1 MLSKGDRIGGYV
13 LLNKVGSGGFGDV
26 WKAEKRTALDVNY
39 FALKFFRPKDDQI
52 NFDNIR
58 KELAVWKQLK
68 GLGNIIS
75 VIELDRFEDYV
86 YVVSDFADGGSLEN
100 WLKENR
106 QAASEA
112 EAVEITLQILKGL
125 ENLHEKGFVHRD
137 LKPDNILI
145 MNGKLCLA
153 DFGISREVKTY
164 SKATGTAGTVEYM
177 PPEAFEKKP
186 PVTPQT
192 DIWAVGVILQ
202 RLLTGELSF
211 PQEMPALM
219 LAILQDEP
227 EPMPESVSPGLR
239 EIVKKALQKKR
250 EDRFQ
255 TSREMREA
263 LKNPTQFL
271 DSLAKKDLGTIVDED
286 FNKTEVLRVEPI
298 ETIPVIE
305 TPKPETQ
312 KQNDDLS
319 TIEAQRQQAELSEIQ
334 RGLMDKSKKEEE
346 FEGLVGIL
354 ESKGFVGLL
363 AASVLLVFGIILFA
377 LIVNPKKPTVSNY
390 NRPNYNS
397 ANLYSNTPS
406 NKISNIPANVANI
419 VTNNSNT
426 SLSNSNTS
434 IDYFQIAHDCYEKK
448 DDDCAIQNYT
458 KYLEQ
463 HPSNSSAY
471 YNRGIAYNRKANY
484 SQAIKDY
491 NKAIELDSNVENYY
505 VGRGNAY
512 YNQDDYN
519 QALKDY
525 SLAIA
530 LSPNDADLYNA
541 RGNCY
546 YYKKDYDLA
555 IVEYRKALSIDPNHK
570 KAKDSLSDAVNKKNA
585 K

>member
-1 MLSKGDRIGGYV
+1 
-13 LLNKVGSGGFGDV
+13 
-26 WKAEKRTALDVNY
+26 
-39 FALKFFRPKDDQI
+39 
-52 NFDNIR
+52 
-58 KELAVWKQLK
+58 
-68 GLGNIIS
+68 
-75 VIELDRFEDYV
+75 
-86 YVVSDFADGGSLEN
+86 LEN

-186 PVTPQT
+186 SVTPQT
-192 DIWAVGVILQ
+192 DIWAIGVILQ

-227 EPMPESVSPGLR
+227 EPIPESVSQGLR

-255 TSREMREA
+255 TAREMREA
-263 LKNPTQFL
+263 LKNPTRFL
-271 DSLAKKDLGTIVDED
+271 DSLAKKDSETIVDED
-286 FNKTEVLRVEPI
+286 SNKTEVLEI
-298 ETIPVIE
+298 E
-305 TPKPETQ
+305 ETQ
-312 KQNDDLS
+312 AWQAIEAQKLENQKKNGNLS
-319 TIEAQRQQAELSEIQ
+319 TIEAERQQADLSKIR
-334 RGLMDKSKKEEE
+334 RGLVSEQKTKNDNQLWFIIGSIIVVI
-346 FEGLVGIL
+346 VGFI
-354 ESKGFVGLL
+354 
-363 AASVLLVFGIILFA
+363 AIIAFNRNPTKP
-377 LIVNPKKPTVSNY
+377 LITNQSNNISN
-390 NRPNYNS
+390 NRPANNSISNS
-397 ANLYSNTPS
+397 ANLTINSPKNTTNISSNAVNT
-406 NKISNIPANVANI
+406 ISN
-419 VTNNSNT
+419 
-426 SLSNSNTS
+426 NSNTS
-434 IDYFQIAHDCYEKK
+434 IDYFQIAHDCFEKN
-448 DDDCAIQNYT
+448 DVDCAIQNYT

-463 HPSNSSAY
+463 NPSNSSAY
-471 YNRGIAYNRKANY
+471 YNRGIAYNRKRNY

-491 NKAIELDSNVENYY
+491 NKAVELDSNVANYY
-505 VGRGNAY
+505 VARGNSY

-530 LSPNDADLYNA
+530 LNPNDADLYNA

-555 IVEYRKALSIDPNHK
+555 ILEYRKALSIDPNHK
-570 KAKDSLSDAVNKKNA
+570 KAKDSLNDAVNKKNA

>member
-1 MLSKGDRIGGYV
+1 MLNKGDRIGGYV

-75 VIELDRFEDYV
+75 VFELDRFEDYV

-186 PVTPQT
+186 SVTPQT
-192 DIWAVGVILQ
+192 DIWAIGVILQ

-227 EPMPESVSPGLR
+227 EPIPESVSQGLR

-255 TSREMREA
+255 TAREMREA

-271 DSLAKKDLGTIVDED
+271 AALSKKDSETIVDED
-286 FNKTEVLRVEPI
+286 SNKTEVLEI
-298 ETIPVIE
+298 E
-305 TPKPETQ
+305 ETQ
-312 KQNDDLS
+312 AWQAIEAQKLENQKKNGNLS
-319 TIEAQRQQAELSEIQ
+319 TIEAERQQADLSKIR
-334 RGLMDKSKKEEE
+334 RGLVSEQKTKNDNQLWFVLGSVVVVI
-346 FEGLVGIL
+346 VGFI
-354 ESKGFVGLL
+354 
-363 AASVLLVFGIILFA
+363 AIIAFNRNPTKP
-377 LIVNPKKPTVSNY
+377 LITNQSNNISN
-390 NRPNYNS
+390 NRPANNSISNS
-397 ANLYSNTPS
+397 ANLTINSPKNTTNISSNAVNT
-406 NKISNIPANVANI
+406 ISN
-419 VTNNSNT
+419 
-426 SLSNSNTS
+426 NSNTS
-434 IDYFQIAHDCYEKK
+434 IDYFQIAHDCFEKN
-448 DDDCAIQNYT
+448 DVDCAIQNYT

-463 HPSNSSAY
+463 NPSNSSAY
-471 YNRGIAYNRKANY
+471 YNRGIAYNRKRNY

-491 NKAIELDSNVENYY
+491 NKAVELDSNVANYY
-505 VGRGNAY
+505 VARGNSY

-530 LSPNDADLYNA
+530 LNPNDADLYNA

-555 IVEYRKALSIDPNHK
+555 ILEYRKALSIDPNHK
-570 KAKDSLSDAVNKKNA
+570 KAKDSLNDAVNKKNA

>member
-1 MLSKGDRIGGYV
+1 MLNKGDRIGGYV

-75 VIELDRFEDYV
+75 VFELDRFEDYV

-186 PVTPQT
+186 SVTPQT
-192 DIWAVGVILQ
+192 DIWAIGVILQ

-227 EPMPESVSPGLR
+227 EPIPESVSQGLR

-255 TSREMREA
+255 TAREMREA

-271 DSLAKKDLGTIVDED
+271 AALSKKDSETIVDED
-286 FNKTEVLRVEPI
+286 SNKTEVLEI
-298 ETIPVIE
+298 E
-305 TPKPETQ
+305 ETQ
-312 KQNDDLS
+312 DWQAIEAQKLENQKKNGNLS
-319 TIEAQRQQAELSEIQ
+319 TIEAERQQADLSKIR
-334 RGLMDKSKKEEE
+334 RGLVSEQKTKNDNQLWFVLGSVVVVI
-346 FEGLVGIL
+346 VGFI
-354 ESKGFVGLL
+354 
-363 AASVLLVFGIILFA
+363 AIIAFNRNPTKP
-377 LIVNPKKPTVSNY
+377 LITNQSNNISN
-390 NRPNYNS
+390 NRPANNSISNS
-397 ANLYSNTPS
+397 ANLTINSPKNTTNISSNAVNT
-406 NKISNIPANVANI
+406 ISN
-419 VTNNSNT
+419 
-426 SLSNSNTS
+426 NSNTS
-434 IDYFQIAHDCYEKK
+434 IDYFQIAHDCFEKN
-448 DDDCAIQNYT
+448 DVDCAIQNYT

-463 HPSNSSAY
+463 NPSNSSAY
-471 YNRGIAYNRKANY
+471 YNRGIAYNRKRNY

-491 NKAIELDSNVENYY
+491 NKAVELDSNVANYY
-505 VGRGNAY
+505 VARGNSY

-530 LSPNDADLYNA
+530 LNPNDADLYNA

-555 IVEYRKALSIDPNHK
+555 ILEYRKALSIDPNHK
-570 KAKDSLSDAVNKKNA
+570 KAKDSLNDAVNKKNA